1 MIPKH
6 AEFLQAIQDKKK
18 VWVKFY
24 SQADNGVLERTC
36 APLDYGLGGGNADG
50 LHRYWLWD
58 EAGNPESQH
67 LGLLPQQIV
76 DLTVL
81 GEGFD
86 PGQFAKAPASGPVAK
101 TDSLPP
107 APTASSGGDQGP
119 TL

>member
-6 AEFLQAIQDKKK
+6 AEFLQAIQDHKK

-24 SQADNGVLERTC
+24 SQADSGVLERTC

-58 EAGNPESQH
+58 EAGNPGAQH

-76 DLTVL
+76 DLTIL

-86 PGQFAKAPASGPVAK
+86 PAQFARAPAPGPVVK
-101 TDSLPP
+101 NDSLPP
-107 APTASSGGDQGP
+107 APSAPAGGDQGP
-119 TL
+119 IL